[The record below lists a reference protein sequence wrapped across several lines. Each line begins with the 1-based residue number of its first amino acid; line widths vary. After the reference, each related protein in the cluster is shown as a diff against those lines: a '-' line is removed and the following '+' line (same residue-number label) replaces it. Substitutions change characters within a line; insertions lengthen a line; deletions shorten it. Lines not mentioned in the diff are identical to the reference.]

1 MWHTITK
8 AFERID
14 PVMDTQALRDV
25 VVIRPAQDADLA
37 SLHDLAELDSAEPL
51 AGPVLVAVVDG
62 AVWAALS
69 LDDGRVIADPFR
81 PSAGAVELLRVRRAQ
96 LRSAGGRGGQRG
108 FALRGARRARA

>member
-1 MWHTITK
+1 MWGSIENV
-8 AFERID
+8 FRRLD
-14 PVMDTQALRDV
+14 PVTSTVAIRDV
-25 VVIRPAQDADLA
+25 VAIRPAHDGDLA
-37 SLHDLAELDSAEPL
+37 PLHDLAELDSAEPL